1 MTQHSSPKPIANLTM
16 CLAVLTKPKTNT
28 PDIKKEF
35 EGFKEFEGCTIMMKC
50 ELLLAKNL
58 ETFLNVLSARMTLKI
73 ACQ

>member
-1 MTQHSSPKPIANLTM
+1 
-16 CLAVLTKPKTNT
+16 
-28 PDIKKEF
+28 
-35 EGFKEFEGCTIMMKC
+35 MMKC